1 MAIPSGTGTEVLKN
15 ITVADN
21 NDNEESHAVGA
32 GNIWTILTITACNVS
47 GTDTAAAI
55 RMYDGS
61 YQISIWEGTVPAN
74 STMVWNDRFV
84 LEHSDSL
91 RFYNG
96 AQNFDWMI
104 SYIVQDFGA

>member
-15 ITVADN
+15 ITQDAN
-21 NDNEESHAVGA
+21 NNVTRTHAVGA

-84 LEHSDSL
+84 LEQSDFL
-91 RFYNG
+91 RFWNG